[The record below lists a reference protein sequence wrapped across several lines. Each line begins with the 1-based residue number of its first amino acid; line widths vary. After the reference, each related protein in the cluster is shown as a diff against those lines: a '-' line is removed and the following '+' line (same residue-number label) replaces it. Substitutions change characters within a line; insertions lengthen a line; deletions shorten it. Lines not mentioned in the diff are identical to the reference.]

1 MKNFDFYVVGGL
13 ALCLFLV
20 SCIPTAPVVKSTTA
34 QPREKILFRSQDY
47 VVYGLEGGETAEKLA
62 ERFLGDRKKAW
73 IVAGANP
80 DLPFNKGQVV
90 VIPLKERN
98 KGGLN
103 AKGYQTV
110 PVLAYHRFAENCK
123 SALCMPLRVF
133 DSQMKFLKENGYRAI
148 TPEDLL
154 AFLEY
159 RRALPKKSVWI
170 TMDDG
175 YRSVYDIAYPILKKY
190 GFTATLFVYTNFVG
204 VSKTAITW
212 KQLRELKA
220 AGFAVGSHTISHA
233 DLTNQKDGES
243 EPEFLARLKNE
254 LSGSKKIIDKKL
266 DQNTCWL
273 AYPYGNYDPRV
284 MRLSR
289 EAGYKIS
296 VSVKRGGNS
305 FFVNPYAIRRDQ
317 ILKKDLETFAS
328 RLKNFTY
335 LSLE

>member
-1 MKNFDFYVVGGL
+1 MKILKNFDFYVVGGL

-175 YRSVYDIAYPILKKY
+175 YRSVYDIAFPILKKY
-190 GFTATLFVYTNFVG
+190 GFTATLFVYTDFVG

-212 KQLRELKA
+212 SQLRELKEE
-220 AGFAVGSHTISHA
+220 GFAVGSHTISHA
-233 DLTNQKDGES
+233 DLTNQEDGES
-243 EPEFLARLKNE
+243 EPEFSARLKKE
-254 LSGSKKIIDKKL
+254 LSGSKTIIDKKL

-273 AYPYGNYDPRV
+273 AYPYGNYDHRV
-284 MRLSR
+284 MRLTR
-289 EAGYKIS
+289 
-296 VSVKRGGNS
+296 
-305 FFVNPYAIRRDQ
+305 
-317 ILKKDLETFAS
+317 
-328 RLKNFTY
+328 
-335 LSLE
+335 